1 MINGI
6 TDKIKSTTPK
16 DILLTGTVAG
26 AVAAITGA
34 ATVIDKYV
42 FDYTLGFK
50 SNRSDKDVLL
60 RGAAVGFIFGLP
72 FVYYNVINNKGSN
85 LGTHSS
91 VKHNVMT
98 DKSRVRDYAT
108 SRHTH
113 RVPPPKN
120 YVYTVDEAGRQILI
134 LDPKTGL

>member
-16 DILLTGTVAG
+16 DILVTGTVTG
-26 AVAAITGA
+26 AIAAITGV
-34 ATVIDKYV
+34 ATVVDKYV

-50 SNRSDKDVLL
+50 STRKNKDVLL

-72 FVYYNVINNKGSN
+72 LVYYNVISNKGSN
-85 LGTHSS
+85 LGTPSS
-91 VKHNVMT
+91 VKHNVLT
-98 DKSRVRDYAT
+98 DRSRVRDYVT